1 MEAIIFIFWEGV
13 KTISLAF
20 LALFAAKA
28 VTSLSS
34 SEDHSALHRRRM
46 LPPVLYSVILALVVL
61 GTWHVAHDIAA
72 EVYYWG
78 SSTSPTSAHAAK
90 GYSNAL
96 RAVELRPGIERYWRA
111 LLDSKMRLAQFQSA
125 IDDEGVFRALNSG
138 RLDENDAYRFA
149 LCNYFLDRNEQTIAI
164 TGRMIR
170 ENPSYAAP
178 YVVQGLAYTN
188 ERKYSEAEQSFLAV
202 LQMFQDNQ
210 AAVEGLAHVYFL
222 EGDRGRA
229 LAVLDETS
237 KFHFSPE
244 ARKRFEALK
253 GLYGQ

>member
-1 MEAIIFIFWEGV
+1 MEAIIFIFWEAV
-13 KTISLAF
+13 KTLSLAF

-28 VTSLSS
+28 VASLSAGS
-34 SEDHSALHRRRM
+34 DHSASHLRRI
-46 LPPVLYSVILALVVL
+46 LTPILYSVILALVVL
-61 GTWHVAHDIAA
+61 GTWHVAHDVAA

-78 SSTSPTSAHAAK
+78 SSTSPGSPHAAK

-96 RAVELRPGIERYWRA
+96 RAVQLRPGVERYWRA

-125 IDDEGVFRALNSG
+125 IEDEAVFRALNG
-138 RLDENDAYRFA
+138 GKVDEDDAYRFA
-149 LCNYFLDRNEQTIAI
+149 VCNYLLDRNDQAIAI
-164 TGRMIR
+164 TDRLIR
-170 ENPSYAAP
+170 QNPGYAAP

-202 LQMFQDNQ
+202 LQIFQDNQ
-210 AAVEGLAHVYFL
+210 AAVEGLAHAYFL
-222 EGDRGRA
+222 EGNRGRA
-229 LAVLDETS
+229 LAVLNETS